1 MRKIRSLKKRKSMN
15 QLETV
20 KRKLDDGLEI
30 KLTSSSCS
38 EKDLSK
44 EGTGVAGKNTE
55 DTRVI
60 L

>member
-1 MRKIRSLKKRKSMN
+1 MN

-30 KLTSSSCS
+30 ELTSSSCS

-44 EGTGVAGKNTE
+44 EGTGVTGNNTE
-55 DTRVI
+55 NARVI
-60 L
+60 LQFDSMTSSIRS